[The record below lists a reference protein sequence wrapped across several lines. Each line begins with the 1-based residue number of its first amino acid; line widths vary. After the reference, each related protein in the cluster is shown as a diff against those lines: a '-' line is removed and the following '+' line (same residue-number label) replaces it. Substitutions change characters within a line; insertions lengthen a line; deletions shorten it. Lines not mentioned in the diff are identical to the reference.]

1 MKKIWILAIILLL
14 LAACSNG
21 TKTPV
26 KTPGSELPTPV
37 VNTTSVPDAAAS
49 AQEFF
54 TKWEQNDYAGMY
66 EMLSPTSRD
75 AITQE
80 DFVSKYTSAAQNL
93 SLNKLTVG
101 ILSTLIEP
109 TTAKISYQANFATAL
124 FGAISRQMQMT
135 MVLNNG
141 VWKVQWEDGLIL
153 PELSGG
159 NRLALYVEQPA
170 RGDINDRNGNT
181 LATQTEAVALGVWPG
196 QIYSGQEGLLL
207 TMLSEMT
214 NKPKNVIK
222 DMYRDAGADWY
233 VPIGEVSKQGYDDRA
248 ATLDTL
254 NGLVTNPYS
263 GRYYFN
269 GGAAPQVLGY
279 ELSISPEQLDEYRRL
294 GYAGDEKVGASGLE
308 KWGEKY
314 LAGKPSADLYVIQP
328 DGTNSTRL
336 AHTDPQAALYH
347 HDHPG

>member
-1 MKKIWILAIILLL
+1 MPPRLRK
-14 LAACSNG
+14 
-21 TKTPV
+21 
-26 KTPGSELPTPV
+26 
-37 VNTTSVPDAAAS
+37 D
-49 AQEFF
+49 FF

-66 EMLSPTSRD
+66 ALLSPTSRD
-75 AITQE
+75 AISQE
-80 DFVSKYTSAAQNL
+80 DFVSKYASVAQNL
-93 SLNKLTVG
+93 SLKALTVG

-109 TTAKISYQANFATAL
+109 SSAKISYQANFDTAL
-124 FGAISRQMQMT
+124 FGIIQRQMQMT
-135 MVLNNG
+135 LVLDQG
-141 VWKVQWEDGLIL
+141 EWKVQWEEGLIL
-153 PELSGG
+153 PELTGG
-159 NRLALYVEQPA
+159 NKLALYIEQPA
-170 RGDINDRNGNT
+170 RGDINDKNGNT

-254 NGLVTNPYS
+254 NGLVTNAYT

-279 ELSISPEQLDEYRRL
+279 DVKHFARTT
-294 GYAGDEKVGASGLE
+294 G
-308 KWGEKY
+308 
-314 LAGKPSADLYVIQP
+314 
-328 DGTNSTRL
+328 
-336 AHTDPQAALYH
+336 
-347 HDHPG
+347 